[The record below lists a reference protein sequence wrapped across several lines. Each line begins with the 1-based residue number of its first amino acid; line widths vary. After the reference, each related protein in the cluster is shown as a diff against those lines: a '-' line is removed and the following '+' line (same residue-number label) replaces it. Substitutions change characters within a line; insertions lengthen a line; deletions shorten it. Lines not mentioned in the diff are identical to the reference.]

1 MSLDK
6 DAVGNIAHLARI
18 RVADEDM
25 EGLAAELSLIIGWVE
40 QLAEADAQGVQPM
53 TSVADMT
60 LAKRDDVITDGNC
73 RDKVL
78 ANAPDRDDGF
88 YAVPKVIE

>member
-6 DAVGNIAHLARI
+6 DAVKNIAHLARI
-18 RVADEDM
+18 RVADEDLD
-25 EGLAAELSLIIGWVE
+25 GLVAELSRIIGWVE
-40 QLAEADAQGVQPM
+40 QLAEVDDEGVRPM
-53 TSVADMT
+53 ISVADMS
-60 LAKRDDVITDGNC
+60 LPERDDVITDGDC

-88 YAVPKVIE
+88 YAVPKMIE

>member
-6 DAVGNIAHLARI
+6 DAVRKIAHLARI
-18 RVADEDM
+18 RVADEDL
-25 EGLAAELSLIIGWVE
+25 EGLATELSRIIGWVE
-40 QLAEADAQGVQPM
+40 QLTEADADGIQPM
-53 TSVADMT
+53 TSVADMP
-60 LAKRDDVITDGNC
+60 LPERDDVITDGDC

>member
-6 DAVGNIAHLARI
+6 DAVRKIARLARI
-18 RVADEDM
+18 RVADEDLD
-25 EGLAAELSLIIGWVE
+25 GLAAELSRIIGWVE
-40 QLAEADAQGVQPM
+40 QLAEADADGVAPM
-53 TSVADMT
+53 ISVADMS
-60 LAKRDDVITDGNC
+60 LPERDDVIADGDC

>member
-6 DAVGNIAHLARI
+6 DAVRNIAHLARI
-18 RVADEDM
+18 RVADEDL
-25 EGLAAELSLIIGWVE
+25 EGLAAELSRIIGWVE
-40 QLAEADAQGVQPM
+40 QLAEADADGIQPM
-53 TSVADMT
+53 TSVADMP
-60 LAKRDDVITDGNC
+60 LPERDDVITDGDC

-78 ANAPDRDDGF
+78 ANAPDCDDGF

>member
-6 DAVGNIAHLARI
+6 DAVRNIAHLARI
-18 RVADEDM
+18 RVAAEDM
-25 EGLAAELSLIIGWVE
+25 DDLAAELSRIIGWVE
-40 QLAEADAQGVQPM
+40 QLAEADAGGIQPM
-53 TSVADMT
+53 TSVADMS
-60 LAKRDDVITDGNC
+60 LPERDDAVADGDC

-88 YAVPKVIE
+88 YAVPKGIE

>member
-1 MSLDK
+1 MPLDK
-6 DAVGNIAHLARI
+6 DAVRKIAHLARI
-18 RVADEDM
+18 RVADEDLDGM
-25 EGLAAELSLIIGWVE
+25 AAELSRIIGWVE
-40 QLAEADAQGVQPM
+40 QLAEADADGVRPM

-60 LAKRDDVITDGNC
+60 LAERGDVITDGDC

-78 ANAPDRDDGF
+78 ANAPDREDGF